1 MATQKHSAL
10 LFNCF
15 ETWCMTITVTVLL
28 VAQTLSIEG
37 KKLDYLRTRLDID
50 EGEDLRSKVMGR
62 KIALRTSFD
71 QSNTLIKL

>member
-1 MATQKHSAL
+1 
-10 LFNCF
+10 
-15 ETWCMTITVTVLL
+15 MTITVTVIL